1 MPRYPAPD
9 QCAKR
14 RCVLGRCLE
23 EERICDRVWDC
34 QDGGDELGCDYIRVD
49 SADPNVTVT
58 CQPESRPG
66 GASSSRCICPSG
78 FGKCRSKD
86 ICLPMNLFCNGED
99 NCGDGSDEDAE
110 CTDCLS
116 QIKFSTPQLLCDGK
130 TACSDGSDEASAE
143 CPDCQENQFRCD
155 AHQLGPEP
163 KCVPRSNT
171 CDGTSDCNNGA
182 DEEGNVCMALATGGL
197 VEENKLLMPA
207 NLATN
212 GYLHVRLQGL
222 WFPYCT
228 SDWSVEHSR
237 AICKSLG
244 FGVDASYFLR
254 PRADAVNLLK
264 KDSAVEN
271 PCKIVLLTCSPGQS

>member
-116 QIKFSTPQLLCDGK
+116 QIKFSTPQLLCDGEIYHDYALHVGRFWLKGAGSFHIHRK
-130 TACSDGSDEASAE
+130 TMKELCTLAV
-143 CPDCQENQFRCD
+143 
-155 AHQLGPEP
+155 LGVREQP
-163 KCVPRSNT
+163 
-171 CDGTSDCNNGA
+171 
-182 DEEGNVCMALATGGL
+182 
-197 VEENKLLMPA
+197 
-207 NLATN
+207 NLA
-212 GYLHVRLQGL
+212 Q
-222 WFPYCT
+222 
-228 SDWSVEHSR
+228 
-237 AICKSLG
+237 
-244 FGVDASYFLR
+244 
-254 PRADAVNLLK
+254 NL
-264 KDSAVEN
+264 V
-271 PCKIVLLTCSPGQS
+271 THRH